1 MCLQS
6 FTQTLLCF
14 LQDMDGKEVE
24 GRFLGVKHDKFNV
37 PGGER
42 EAAGG
47 SHARQPSGPTLA
59 LSYPMLA
66 AQHLHACLQKYLSL

>member
-1 MCLQS
+1 MCLRS
-6 FTQTLLCF
+6 FTQTLRCV

-37 PGGER
+37 PAGER

-47 SHARQPSGPTLA
+47 SHACNP
-59 LSYPMLA
+59 A
-66 AQHLHACLQKYLSL
+66 APRLHSHTPC